1 MYTEE
6 PLKFYPK
13 HPSDRKTHQIETSK
27 MPMLEQDAPF
37 EVKALCHEFHADA
50 DSFFAKYVDKRFA
63 VAGIAKKVGPD
74 IHHKPSIEISDCMDG
89 QTYAL
94 VIFQTDD
101 HYNRIKVGDRVVV
114 RANYLVMS
122 NHYGTVMKH
131 SELVSVENME
141 RVEKQQEPMRLKY
154 PFFDGEKVIEDAA
167 VAIVDGMITQI
178 TATEEVDKEHFLFP
192 CLIDAHTHM
201 GTKSQIEQMLRHGI
215 SATCD
220 VAAYASLIQDAK
232 PFEII
237 SSAGMTMGTLSGKA
251 YVQRAIEDG
260 AAYIKVLLMEPN
272 LMLKSVLKEICNTAH
287 AYGKKVAAHAVSVK
301 TVNLSVECGVD
312 ILIHV
317 PMKEEFPESLA
328 QSIAGKG
335 IVVVPTLVMMEAFAK
350 SDRRGYKP
358 KHYKNAENAVRL
370 LHKHGV
376 TILAG
381 TDANTGSFAPEV
393 EYGTSM
399 HRELELLVQAGMAPA
414 EALSSATSKIAEVF
428 AIRGLGTIK
437 EGKRAALVLVEG
449 RPDRQITD
457 IKKIKQIW
465 IDGKTIL

>member
-1 MYTEE
+1 
-6 PLKFYPK
+6 
-13 HPSDRKTHQIETSK
+13 
-27 MPMLEQDAPF
+27 
-37 EVKALCHEFHADA
+37 
-50 DSFFAKYVDKRFA
+50 
-63 VAGIAKKVGPD
+63 
-74 IHHKPSIEISDCMDG
+74 
-89 QTYAL
+89 
-94 VIFQTDD
+94 
-101 HYNRIKVGDRVVV
+101 
-114 RANYLVMS
+114 
-122 NHYGTVMKH
+122 
-131 SELVSVENME
+131 
-141 RVEKQQEPMRLKY
+141 
-154 PFFDGEKVIEDAA
+154 
-167 VAIVDGMITQI
+167 
-178 TATEEVDKEHFLFP
+178 
-192 CLIDAHTHM
+192 
-201 GTKSQIEQMLRHGI
+201 
-215 SATCD
+215 
-220 VAAYASLIQDAK
+220 
-232 PFEII
+232 
-237 SSAGMTMGTLSGKA
+237 
-251 YVQRAIEDG
+251 
-260 AAYIKVLLMEPN
+260 
-272 LMLKSVLKEICNTAH
+272 MLKSVLKEICNTAH